1 MLRIKELFSGYG
13 DIDVLKGLN
22 IEFTKGIV
30 YAVLGPNG
38 SGKST
43 LLKTIDGIIKPKKGT
58 ICINGEYIKKHS
70 AKEIAKKI
78 AYLPQH
84 SNSVPYST
92 VFDTILLGRKPH
104 FSFEPTKRDLE
115 IIEKIIHDLSL
126 SKFAFRKI
134 NELSGGETQKVL
146 IARALAQQPEVLL
159 LDEPVNHLD
168 PKNQIEILN
177 ILQRVTKS
185 LNLAT
190 IIVLHDLNLGIQF
203 ADYFVFM
210 KNGEIYRAGD
220 SSIIEP
226 SIVKNVYDIDVK
238 IVEINGKKFLT
249 FPVTSDEGF

>member
-1 MLRIKELFSGYG
+1 
-13 DIDVLKGLN
+13 
-22 IEFTKGIV
+22 
-30 YAVLGPNG
+30 
-38 SGKST
+38 
-43 LLKTIDGIIKPKKGT
+43 
-58 ICINGEYIKKHS
+58 
-70 AKEIAKKI
+70 
-78 AYLPQH
+78 
-84 SNSVPYST
+84 VPYST

-104 FSFEPTKRDLE
+104 ISFEPTKRDLE
-115 IIEKIIHDLSL
+115 LIEKIIHDLGL

-134 NELSGGETQKVL
+134 NELSGGEAQKVL

-226 SIVKNVYDIDVK
+226 SLVKDVYEIDVK
-238 IVEINGKKFLT
+238 IVEINGRKFLT
-249 FPVTSDEGF
+249 FPCHK

>member
-70 AKEIAKKI
+70 AKEIAKKV
-78 AYLPQH
+78 AYLPQR

-104 FSFEPTKRDLE
+104 ISFEPTKRDLE
-115 IIEKIIHDLSL
+115 LIEKIIHDLGL

-134 NELSGGETQKVL
+134 NELSGGEAQKVL

-226 SIVKNVYDIDVK
+226 SLVKDVYEIDVK
-238 IVEINGKKFLT
+238 IVEINGRKFLT
-249 FPVTSDEGF
+249 FPCHK